1 MQLCILYIFA
11 NLKLPPISYSG
22 CETSFNLP
30 PQSECK
36 TSHYLRRYT
45 SKWVRHSIT
54 CLEESE
60 TSNNLPNEIPITC
73 LKESETS
80 HSLPLHTSKWMRH
93 SINCL
98 KVSETSHSLHN
109 LTPHTS
115 VREIP
120 QCMHDMWSRTSW
132 SKWMRHQDLYP
143 NPATSYLKLNEYS
156 HYLWPHTS
164 KWVRHSI
171 TYYLT
176 CISQWVWD
184 IPLPATS
191 YLSEWDHNLPPRTS
205 VSVRH
210 QIIWHLIP
218 QCEWDVP

>member
-60 TSNNLPNEIPITC
+60 TSNNLPNETFQLPASKRVRRRTACHFIPQ
-73 LKESETS
+73 SEWDI
-80 HSLPLHTSKWMRH
+80 PLTASKWVRRPTACITWH
-93 SINCL
+93 LI
-98 KVSETSHSLHN
+98 
-109 LTPHTS
+109 HTS
-115 VREIP
+115 VSEIP

-132 SKWMRHQDLYP
+132 SKWMRHRDLYP

-191 YLSEWDHNLPPRTS
+191 VSETP
-205 VSVRH
+205 
-210 QIIWHLIP
+210 
-218 QCEWDVP
+218 